1 VQILHLDKTK
11 TLSNSVMLDKLRVDG
26 VYCDSD
32 PQTHQRCTDPNI
44 LRLEQRLMREK
55 PFVDELEAKLM
66 GK

>member
-1 VQILHLDKTK
+1 
-11 TLSNSVMLDKLRVDG
+11 MLDKLRVDG

-55 PFVDELEAKLM
+55 PFIDELEVKLM